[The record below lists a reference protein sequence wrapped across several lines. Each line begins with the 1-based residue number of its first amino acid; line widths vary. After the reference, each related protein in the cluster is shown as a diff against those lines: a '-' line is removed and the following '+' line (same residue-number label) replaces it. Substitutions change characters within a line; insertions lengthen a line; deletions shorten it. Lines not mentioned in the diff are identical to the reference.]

1 MPADHYQESTYGD
14 AIADTYDDLYG
25 TFLADPVQI
34 KVLADLA
41 GDGPAVEIGSGTGR
55 VALPLARVGVPV
67 VGIDAS
73 GEMTRQLHRSAVA
86 EGLAVTAV
94 EADAAAFT
102 VADPVPLVYAV
113 FNTFFLLADRDVQ
126 ARFLAQAA
134 KALGDGGALVLE
146 TFVPRPGRLP
156 DGPHPGVFP
165 ADSTV
170 VVKQRGTERV
180 VLFAATNTP
189 PHAPSTTTRLCWPT
203 VRRSGCTRSGCTRA
217 GCSTC
222 GPRRS
227 TPWQQPRVS
236 DSRTGGATGT
246 PPPTT
251 PTPPASTS
259 RCTAAERR
267 PPCSAASGASAAG
280 CEGREV
286 ATDHREVE
294 PSGV

>member
-113 FNTFFLLADRDVQ
+113 FNTFFLLADPCQ
-126 ARFLAQAA
+126 FP
-134 KALGDGGALVLE
+134 GDCRA
-146 TFVPRPGRLP
+146 
-156 DGPHPGVFP
+156 
-165 ADSTV
+165 S
-170 VVKQRGTERV
+170 
-180 VLFAATNTP
+180 
-189 PHAPSTTTRLCWPT
+189 
-203 VRRSGCTRSGCTRA
+203 RR
-217 GCSTC
+217 
-222 GPRRS
+222 
-227 TPWQQPRVS
+227 
-236 DSRTGGATGT
+236 DSRESGDA
-246 PPPTT
+246 
-251 PTPPASTS
+251 
-259 RCTAAERR
+259 RLRR
-267 PPCSAASGASAAG
+267 YLRHSPN
-280 CEGREV
+280 
-286 ATDHREVE
+286 
-294 PSGV
+294 

>member
-94 EADAAAFT
+94 EADVAAFT

-170 VVKQRGTERV
+170 VVKQRSTERV

-189 PHAPSTTTRLCWPT
+189 TARTFDYHEIVLADGAPVRMYPGRMLYLWPEEID
-203 VRRSGCTRSGCTRA
+203 A
-217 GCSTC
+217 L
-222 GPRRS
+222 
-227 TPWQQPRVS
+227 
-236 DSRTGGATGT
+236 
-246 PPPTT
+246 
-251 PTPPASTS
+251 
-259 RCTAAERR
+259 AA
-267 PPCSAASGASAAG
+267 AAG
-280 CEGREV
+280 LRLAYRWGDWD
-286 ATDHREVE
+286 ATAYDPNAARKHISVYRR
-294 PSGV
+294 